1 MKKIILSLGML
12 VFVVAVVVGG
22 TGAFFSDTETSTGNT
37 FTAGSI
43 DLSLGSG
50 FSSDSNNAN
59 GSGVV
64 VKDTNNA
71 GGVLFEFDDLKPGDK
86 GTVSFELSVESND
99 AYVCALSTLGDTPE
113 NGVIDPEE
121 PDNTTG
127 VNGGELQ
134 NYLQFATFDDDN
146 ENGVFDAGE
155 PLNVNQYG
163 GGDGNGFTYT
173 QIAGA
178 GWVPVADT
186 NYPNTWLV
194 EGSLTAGEDYSAG
207 FMYCFG
213 DFDSNGDCSVPF
225 GADYNDS
232 QTDGL
237 EGGIEFYSVQTRN
250 NEGFDCTTLNNT

>member
-1 MKKIILSLGML
+1 ML
-12 VFVVAVVVGG
+12 VFVGAVMVGA

-37 FTAGSI
+37 FIAGSI

-50 FSSDSNNAN
+50 FSSDNDDAN
-59 GSGVV
+59 GTGSVT
-64 VKDTNNA
+64 KSPNNE
-71 GGVLFEFDDLKPGDK
+71 GGVLFTFNDLKPGDK

-99 AYVCALSTLGDTPE
+99 AYVCALSTMGDTPE
-113 NGVIDPEE
+113 YTSIDPEQSAG
-121 PDNTTG
+121 DDTA
-127 VNGGELQ
+127 NGPTDGELQ

-146 ENGVFDAGE
+146 ENGVYDSGE
-155 PLNVNQYG
+155 PLNVNPVSI

-173 QIAGA
+173 EISLA

-194 EGSLTAGEDYSAG
+194 EDSLNAGEDYSAG

-250 NEGFDCTTLNNT
+250 NEGFDCTDLNNL